1 MRRKMVPRVSDNN
14 PLGTQNTIS
23 LDFEEYTEGRQ
34 KNFKFHPNQFMI
46 WLKFRPDGVKYYSID
61 QSKMHQQRSNKRV
74 GDLDC
79 HDVHSY
85 MTSQGLQQ
93 NNSGG
98 R

>member
-1 MRRKMVPRVSDNN
+1 
-14 PLGTQNTIS
+14 
-23 LDFEEYTEGRQ
+23 
-34 KNFKFHPNQFMI
+34 MI
-46 WLKFRPDGVKYYSID
+46 WLKYRPDGVKYYSID